1 MPPFTGNVTLR
12 GPLFEKNIR
21 GEVRDAILTEAM
33 EKFEKR
39 VRRKGRKIGR
49 RNNPIGPGDLRG
61 RDVMV
66 LEMTSS
72 LNKPRRSGIKWT
84 QHNIRAIKAMSPRVL
99 RSVAK
104 RIVRELS

>member
-1 MPPFTGNVTLR
+1 
-12 GPLFEKNIR
+12 
-21 GEVRDAILTEAM
+21 
-33 EKFEKR
+33 
-39 VRRKGRKIGR
+39 
-49 RNNPIGPGDLRG
+49 
-61 RDVMV
+61 MV

-72 LNKPRRSGIKWT
+72 LNRPRMSGIKWT